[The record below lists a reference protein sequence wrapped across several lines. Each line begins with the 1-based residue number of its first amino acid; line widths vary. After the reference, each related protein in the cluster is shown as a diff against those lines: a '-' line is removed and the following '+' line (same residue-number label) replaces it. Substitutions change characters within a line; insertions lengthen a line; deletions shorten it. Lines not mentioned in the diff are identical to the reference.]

1 VDVREGCAC
10 PLRCACAR
18 LTEGTDSYNSSSPQP
33 SHYTQVVWKA
43 TTQLGCAWVDCAP
56 GAIFPA
62 KYGRT
67 PFHVCEYYPQGN
79 VIGYF
84 GCVPLPY
91 PEMRE
96 G

>member
-1 VDVREGCAC
+1 
-10 PLRCACAR
+10 
-18 LTEGTDSYNSSSPQP
+18 
-33 SHYTQVVWKA
+33 VWKA